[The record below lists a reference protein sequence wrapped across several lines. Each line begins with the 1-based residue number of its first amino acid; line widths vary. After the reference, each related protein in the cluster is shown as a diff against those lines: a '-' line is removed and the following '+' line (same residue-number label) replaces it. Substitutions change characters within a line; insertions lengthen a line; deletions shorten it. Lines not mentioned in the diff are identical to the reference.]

1 MTLLEQGYQLSG
13 GNAGDANDAGGA
25 GGAGGARH
33 AQHAQHTVMFLKTIN
48 GESVDWTYGAALYKG
63 RNPVP
68 KSLRGVWVCMVVCLV
83 VGVGHGRW

>member
-1 MTLLEQGYQLSG
+1 
-13 GNAGDANDAGGA
+13 
-25 GGAGGARH
+25 
-33 AQHAQHTVMFLKTIN
+33 MFLKTIN

-83 VGVGHGRW
+83 VGVGHGWW